1 MPFKNVTPG
10 PQMALKK
17 FKMIARRA
25 SAAERALYADN
36 MTIDEI
42 SVLEEEI
49 QTPVIEHTATDVS
62 HHLLSM
68 MRCLEECDKNCIS

>member
-1 MPFKNVTPG
+1 
-10 PQMALKK
+10 MALKK

-36 MTIDEI
+36 MTIDET

-49 QTPVIEHTATDVS
+49 QPPVIEHAATDVS
-62 HHLLSM
+62 HLLGM
-68 MRCLEECDKNCIS
+68 MSCLENCDKNCIS